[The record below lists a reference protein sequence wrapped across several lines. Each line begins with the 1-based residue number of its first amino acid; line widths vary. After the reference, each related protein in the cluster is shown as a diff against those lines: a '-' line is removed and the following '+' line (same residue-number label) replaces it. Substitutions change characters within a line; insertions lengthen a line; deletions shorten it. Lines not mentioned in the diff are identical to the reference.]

1 MIIYDTTH
9 TPSSAQWARHLAPVT
24 GLSTRRRAPGW
35 RARYLAPVC
44 LVLTLLPARIT
55 DPPPPARLTC
65 PTAEQMG
72 RELRAPA
79 NRIGSACEAEVVLR
93 ASGWCDGWV
102 GGALANAWW
111 ESRWNPRALDKSGHT
126 AGFWQLRDDGLGIGM
141 GDRRFDIGHAT
152 SAIVASAQRQRL
164 HVTSGNGGDAA
175 RTFCI
180 RIMRPSNSQRKGELR
195 ATTARLVE

>member
-9 TPSSAQWARHLAPVT
+9 SLSSTQRARHLAPVT
-24 GLSTRRRAPGW
+24 GPSTRYRAPGW
-35 RARYLAPVC
+35 RARYLAPAC
-44 LVLTLLPARIT
+44 LVLALVPGRIT
-55 DPPPPARLTC
+55 DPPPPARMMC

-72 RELRAPA
+72 RELRAPL

-102 GGALANAWW
+102 SGALANAWW

-152 SAIVASAQRQRL
+152 SAIVASARRQRL

>member
-9 TPSSAQWARHLAPVT
+9 SLPSAQRARYLAPVR

-44 LVLTLLPARIT
+44 LVLALVPARIT
-55 DPPPPARLTC
+55 DPPPPARMMC

-72 RELRAPA
+72 RELRAPP

-93 ASGWCDGWV
+93 ASGWCDEWV
-102 GGALANAWW
+102 SGALANAWW

-152 SAIVASAQRQRL
+152 SAVVASAHRQRL
-164 HVTSGNGGDAA
+164 HVTSGSSGDAA

-180 RIMRPSNSQRKGELR
+180 RIMRPSNSQWKGELR